1 MNVSLMCSL
10 ELVPLKAEKD
20 ASHAQKTGSWY
31 LFPTRTPVFFILE
44 FPSPGLLFLSMTE
57 NLRKEI

>member
-20 ASHAQKTGSWY
+20 ASDAQKTGSWY
-31 LFPTRTPVFFILE
+31 LFPTSTLSFLYGS
-44 FPSPGLLFLSMTE
+44 SPLQGFCFC
-57 NLRKEI
+57 R